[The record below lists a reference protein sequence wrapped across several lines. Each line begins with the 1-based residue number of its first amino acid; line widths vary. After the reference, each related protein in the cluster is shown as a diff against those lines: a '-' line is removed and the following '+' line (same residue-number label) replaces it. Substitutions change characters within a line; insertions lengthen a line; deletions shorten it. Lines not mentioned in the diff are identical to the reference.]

1 MGWIVIAVLAAI
13 VVFIICGVRTTRRQ
27 TTDRMGNSVIR
38 AEKEF
43 KVTKRCFLALL
54 PLLIIL
60 GGCVSAIPAGH
71 TGVLTTFGRVED
83 KVLSEGVNFKLP
95 YQSVIKIDNR
105 VQKESFVLEAFSSD
119 IQQTDVTGSV
129 NFSVDKT
136 QSQNLYRSVGVN
148 YYQTVIYPRL
158 LENVKLVFSGYTA
171 EGLIEM
177 RTVLSAKTKELL
189 TAEMVKYGI
198 DVIDINIENID
209 FTDIFTNAVEAKQVA
224 QQNKLTTQ
232 TEQEAQIII
241 ANTEAEKKVIAA
253 EAEAETAK
261 IAADA
266 EAYKVRVEAEAEA
279 KANQDVAESLTE
291 LLIEYTKIMNWDGT
305 VPGVQI
311 AGGEGVYPVIDIP
324 TTASAP
330 AGGSED

>member
-1 MGWIVIAVLAAI
+1 MSWVVIAILAAI
-13 VVFIICGVRTTRRQ
+13 VVFIICGVRTERRN

-38 AEKEF
+38 TEKHF

-54 PLLIIL
+54 PLILII
-60 GGCVSAIPAGH
+60 GGCISAIPAGH

-95 YQSVIKIDNR
+95 YQTVIKIDNR

-119 IQQTDVTGSV
+119 IQQTNVIGSV

-148 YYQTVIYPRL
+148 YYQTVIYPRV

-177 RTVLSAKTKELL
+177 RTVLSSKTKELL
-189 TAEMVKYGI
+189 TAEMSKYGI
-198 DVIDINIENID
+198 NIIDVNIENID

-232 TEQEAQIII
+232 TEQEAAIII

-253 EAEAETAK
+253 QAEAETAK

-266 EAYKVRVEAEAEA
+266 EAYKVRVEAEAKA
-279 KANQDVAESLTE
+279 KANEEVANSLTE
-291 LLIEYTKIMNWDGT
+291 MFIEYTKIMNWDGS
-305 VPGVQI
+305 VPNVQLGSGDGVI
-311 AGGEGVYPVIDIP
+311 PVIDIP
-324 TTASAP
+324 VDT
-330 AGGSED
+330 GD